1 MKPALEVNHISKSFR
16 LTHNAQPYL
25 SLRDSLAGMFTRRS
39 RASKEMFHALDDVSF
54 AVERGEAVG
63 IIGKNGAGKS
73 TLLKILSKITPPN
86 SGSVR
91 VRGRIASLLEVGTGF
106 HPELSGRENVYLNGA
121 ILGMSRAEINRNF
134 DDIID
139 FSGTGKF
146 ADTPLKHFSSGMQ
159 LRLAFAVAAFLEPE
173 IIVIDEV
180 LAVGDAEFQQK
191 CLGKMDDISRSG
203 RTILF
208 VSHNMAAVQSLC
220 SKTILLSG
228 GKVKSTG
235 KTADVIAG
243 YLNENLGSASSY
255 EPNRAIQKPTGFT
268 RIDLVKPPGTNGEP
282 AVVRFTIHSDKACTT
297 ALDIRLQSYQGA
309 PAAFGSLGTLQRD
322 TLLQLHS
329 GTQTAEVSIDM
340 SRMANGLYA
349 LSADLTVPHKEYY
362 DRADMAFYIEN
373 CLNPAQSGD
382 EILLQEW
389 NYGYYHLPVNL
400 NTFK

>member
-1 MKPALEVNHISKSFR
+1 MKPALEVNSISKSFR
-16 LTHNAQPYL
+16 ILHQQQPYL
-25 SLRDSLAGMFTRRS
+25 SLRDSLAGMFTRS
-39 RASKEMFHALDDVSF
+39 RETSEQFHALKDVSF
-54 AVERGEAVG
+54 SVERGEAVG

-73 TLLKILSKITPPN
+73 TLLKILSKITPPD
-86 SGSVR
+86 SGSIK

-134 DDIID
+134 DAIID

-208 VSHNMAAVQSLC
+208 VSHNMSAVQALC

-228 GKVKSTG
+228 GQVKSMG
-235 KTADVIAG
+235 KTSEIIAG
-243 YLNENLGSASSY
+243 YLNENLGSATSY
-255 EPNRAIQKPTGFT
+255 EPARAVQKPTGFS
-268 RIDLVKPPGTNGEP
+268 RIDLISPPGANGEP
-282 AVVRFTIHSDKACTT
+282 ARVRFVIHAEKECTA
-297 ALDIRLQSYQGA
+297 ALDIRLQAYQGT
-309 PAAFGSLGTLQRD
+309 PAAFGSLGTLRRD
-322 TLLQLHS
+322 QLLPLKS
-329 GTQTAEVSIDM
+329 GINTAEISIDL
-340 SRMANGLYA
+340 SKMANGLYS
-349 LSADLTVPHKEYY
+349 LSADLTVPHKEYF
-362 DRADMAFYIEN
+362 DRADMAFFFEN
-373 CLNPAQSGD
+373 CLNPGHAAA
-382 EILLQEW
+382 EILQQEW
-389 NYGYYHLPVNL
+389 NYGYYSLPVQL
-400 NTFK
+400 NSLS

>member
-1 MKPALEVNHISKSFR
+1 MKPALEVNRISKSFR
-16 LTHNAQPYL
+16 LMHRQQPYL
-25 SLRDSLAGMFTRRS
+25 SLRDSLAGMFKRS
-39 RASKEMFHALDDVSF
+39 DQTSEMFHALSDVSF
-54 AVERGEAVG
+54 DVQRGEAVG

-73 TLLKILSKITPPN
+73 TLLKILSKITPPD
-86 SGSVR
+86 SGTVR
-91 VRGRIASLLEVGTGF
+91 VRGRIACLLEVGTGF
-106 HPELSGRENVYLNGA
+106 HPELTGRENVYLNGA
-121 ILGMSRAEINRNF
+121 ILGMTRAEINRNF

-228 GKVKSTG
+228 GKVKSMG

-255 EPNRAIQKPTGFT
+255 EPNRALQKPTGFT
-268 RIDLVKPPGTNGEP
+268 RIDLLKPPGPNGEA
-282 AVVRFTIHSDKACTT
+282 AVVKFTIHTDKACTA
-297 ALDIRLQSYQGA
+297 ALDIRLQSYQGT
-309 PAAFGSLGTLQRD
+309 PAAFGSLGTLARNNQ
-322 TLLQLHS
+322 LALQN
-329 GTQTAEVSIDM
+329 GVNTVEVSIDM

-373 CLNPAQSGD
+373 CLNPANSGD

-389 NYGYYHLPVNL
+389 NYGYYHLPVTL
-400 NTFK
+400 NSFN